1 MSKKVLVVSV
11 ACALALAWIPIRA
24 GAGKGNGNSAVGF
37 CNATISQS
45 MGTLNQIV
53 QGRNQSSNCAAVAT
67 TLNVLA
73 DAGCGDLY
81 TRGKLATS
89 KYRPDGPTMTTICK
103 AVVDI
108 CEFEL
113 PSGACSG

>member
-11 ACALALAWIPIRA
+11 ACALALAWIPISA
-24 GAGKGNGNSAVGF
+24 GAGNGNRSQAAGF
-37 CNATISQS
+37 CNATISLS

-53 QGRNQSSNCAAVAT
+53 GGLNRSSNCAEVAT
-67 TLNVLA
+67 TLNALA
-73 DAGCGDLY
+73 DAGCGELY
-81 TRGKLATS
+81 TQGKLAVN
-89 KYRPDGPTMTTICK
+89 KYSPDSPVMTTICT

-113 PSGACSG
+113 PPDACLE